1 MSRGKKTSEKW
12 NGTAENDRFFAL
24 GGDDVCIAGTGN
36 DLVNGGT
43 GGDEIKGGAGNDNL
57 IGGAGDDEITGDA
70 GNDTINGGAGD
81 DTISGG
87 SGADTING
95 GAGNDTVSGGSGRD
109 RIFGDAG
116 DDNIS
121 GDTGNDTL
129 DGGDGN
135 DFVSGNKGDDRMIGG
150 LRDDTLDW
158 DDGDGND
165 VMSGNDGRDTIEVD
179 GSVTRGDNFVLNK
192 TADNRAF
199 FERVGLDGQAIG
211 KFNLTVD
218 TAEIFDVSGDVGND
232 TFVIG
237 DLTGTG
243 VEEVKFDGGEGDD
256 RVDGEATSAR
266 LLLNGGNGNDTLGG
280 GSSNDILD
288 GGDGNDDVVGNKG
301 DDRMIGGLGDDTL
314 DWDDGD
320 GNDVMSGNEGRDTI
334 EVDGSVTRGDN
345 FVLGKTADN
354 RAFFERVGLDG
365 QAIGKF
371 NLTVDTAEIFDVSGD
386 VGNDTFI
393 INDVSGTGVE
403 LIQFEGGEGNDWVDG
418 RATSTPLVLNGGNGD
433 DVLIGGT
440 GTFAGFVG
448 TIPATLGDTLTGGA
462 GKDKFQFATDPF
474 AGGTPGQN
482 VNRPDVVTDYEIGVD
497 QFVFDKQKFGL
508 NELKFQKGNVAQL
521 SGDSNLLVLEGA
533 FANAGQAAAAIRDNN
548 NLTAG
553 KGVFVYYNS
562 TLSISRVVHS
572 SDLANGG
579 AFSVQANINNLNS
592 SAFQTQFTAADFS
605 LA

>member
-12 NGTAENDRFFAL
+12 TGTNQADTFFAL
-24 GGDDVCIAGTGN
+24 GGNDVCIAGAGN

-57 IGGAGDDEITGDA
+57 IGGAGDDDITGDA

-81 DTISGG
+81 DTIDGG
-87 SGADTING
+87 SGNDTLNG
-95 GAGNDTVSGGSGRD
+95 GAGNDTIDGGSGRD
-109 RIFGDAG
+109 LVFGDAG

-121 GDTGNDTL
+121 GGTGNDTL

-150 LRDDTLDW
+150 LGDDTLDW
-158 DDGDGND
+158 DDGDGSD

-179 GSVTRGDNFVLNK
+179 GSVTRGDNFVLGK
-192 TADNRAF
+192 TTDGRAF

-211 KFNLTVD
+211 RFNLTVD
-218 TAEIFDVSGDVGND
+218 TAEVFDVSGDVGND
-232 TFVIG
+232 TFVI
-237 DLTGTG
+237 
-243 VEEVKFDGGEGDD
+243 
-256 RVDGEATSAR
+256 
-266 LLLNGGNGNDTLGG
+266 
-280 GSSNDILD
+280 
-288 GGDGNDDVVGNKG
+288 
-301 DDRMIGGLGDDTL
+301 
-314 DWDDGD
+314 
-320 GNDVMSGNEGRDTI
+320 
-334 EVDGSVTRGDN
+334 
-345 FVLGKTADN
+345 
-354 RAFFERVGLDG
+354 
-365 QAIGKF
+365 
-371 NLTVDTAEIFDVSGD
+371 
-386 VGNDTFI
+386 
-393 INDVSGTGVE
+393 NDVSGTGVE
-403 LIQFEGGEGNDWVDG
+403 LIQFDGGEGNDWVDG
-418 RATSTPLVLNGGNGD
+418 RATTTPLVLDGGSGD

-482 VNRPDVVTDYEIGVD
+482 LNQPDVVTDYEIGVD

-521 SGDSNLLVLEGA
+521 SGDSNLLVLEGQ

-553 KGVFVYYNS
+553 KGIFVYHNS
-562 TLSISRVVHS
+562 TFGISRVVYS

-592 SAFQTQFTAADFS
+592 YTFQTQFTAADFA